1 MKTCALKTYTIALGT
16 SVCFTFSALSYAVS
30 SSASS
35 LQQDTAIQAINA
47 VTGSPVEFSRS
58 EYTGQINYLSTDQSH
73 PVPLF
78 SSPDA
83 GAEARALEFI
93 TTYGKSFGINTAKQV
108 KTVKVSGKDEVG
120 MEHVRLQQLHKGI
133 PVTAGEMTVH
143 LRGNSVVSVL
153 SKTLSGLD
161 NLDVTPHISPA
172 DAEKTVQELLEKL
185 GIDNAS
191 LSKPKLEVFN
201 KGLLQGGKQPAYLA
215 WFIEAKKIDVREYVW
230 VDAHRGAI
238 LLHFSQLAEA
248 RKRKIYDTF
257 SSDTLPGTL
266 VRSEGQNPTGDPDAD
281 KAYLF
286 SGHTYDYFKNQ
297 HGRDSYDGLG
307 ATMIS
312 TVHYCDLTNFFC
324 PYENAFWNGDQM
336 VYGDGFSAADD
347 VDAHE
352 LTHAVTE
359 NSARLYYYTQS
370 GGLNES
376 FSDIF
381 GESVDLGNGAGN
393 DTASVRWLMGED
405 VPGLGAIRNMKNP
418 GAFNDPAKVNDV
430 NYKCDINDGDQGG
443 VHSNSGV
450 PNHAYALMV
459 DGGSFNGQNITGI
472 GLAKAG
478 KIEYRALTRYLT
490 SGSTFLDDYNAL
502 QRSCTDLIGTS
513 GITATNCTQVKN
525 ALNAVQMN
533 ASVCS
538 KPVAPALCSAG
549 AKVKPLFFDGLE
561 ASGGNF
567 VSSDFNVWSIVQG
580 YAKTGSLSMFVRSL
594 DIPSDNN
601 YKMTKNILIPAAGA
615 KMQFDHAFD
624 FEINSIGRHDGGVVE
639 YSTDNGISWVD
650 AGGLMSAGQKYN
662 GKIYNG
668 FNPLAGRSAFTADSF
683 GYTAT
688 QLNLGALKGKNVR
701 FRFRIG
707 SDDGTVFVGWF
718 IDNIQIY
725 QCQ

>member
-1 MKTCALKTYTIALGT
+1 MKTCALKTYSIVLGAT
-16 SVCFTFSALSYAVS
+16 ACFTFSALSYAVS
-30 SSASS
+30 SSS
-35 LQQDTAIQAINA
+35 LQSDNAIQAINA

-58 EYTGQINYLSTDQSH
+58 ENTGQINYLSTTQAH

-83 GAEARALEFI
+83 SAEARALEFI
-93 TTYGKSFGINTAKQV
+93 TTYGKSFGVTSAKQIR
-108 KTVKVSGKDEVG
+108 TVKVSGKDEVG

-153 SKTLSGLD
+153 SKTVPGLD
-161 NLDVTPHISPA
+161 DLDVTPQITPA

-201 KGLLQGGKQPAYLA
+201 KSLLQGGKQPAYLA
-215 WFIEAKKIDVREYVW
+215 WFIEAKKLDVREYVW
-230 VDAHRGAI
+230 VDAHRGTI

-257 SSDTLPGTL
+257 SSDILPGTL
-266 VRSEGQNPTGDPDAD
+266 VRSEGQGPTGDADAD

-297 HGRDSYDGLG
+297 HGRDSYDGFG
-307 ATMIS
+307 ATIIS
-312 TVHYCDLTNFFC
+312 TVHYCDFSFPC

-336 VYGDGFSAADD
+336 VYGEGFSAADD

-359 NSARLYYYTQS
+359 NSARLFYYTQS
-370 GGLNES
+370 GALNES

-381 GESVDLGNGAGN
+381 GETVDLGNGAGN
-393 DTASVRWLMGED
+393 DNGSVRWLLGED
-405 VPGLGAIRNMKNP
+405 VPGSGAIRNMKNP
-418 GAFNDPAKVNDV
+418 GAFNDPGQVNDA
-430 NYKCDINDGDQGG
+430 NFKCDINDGDQGG

-459 DGGSFNGQNITGI
+459 DGGSFNGQNVTGI
-472 GLAKAG
+472 GLTKAG
-478 KIEYRALTRYLT
+478 KIEYRALTQYLT

-502 QRSCTDLIGTS
+502 QRACTDLIGTA
-513 GITATNCTQVKN
+513 GITSANCTQVKN
-525 ALNAVQMN
+525 ALNAVKMN
-533 ASVCS
+533 APVCS
-538 KPVAPALCSAG
+538 KPVAPALCATPS
-549 AKVKPLFFDGLE
+549 AKVKTLFFDGLE

-567 VSSDFNVWSIVQG
+567 VSSDFTVWSIVQG
-580 YAKTGSLSMFVRSL
+580 YASAGSLSMFGAGTP
-594 DIPSDNN
+594 DNSDTN
-601 YKMTKNILIPAAGA
+601 YKMTKNVLIPAAGA
-615 KMQFDHAFD
+615 RMQFDHAFE
-624 FEINSIGRHDGGVVE
+624 FESDAFSRYDGGVVE
-639 YSTDNGISWVD
+639 YSTDNGISWFD
-650 AGGLMSAGQKYN
+650 AGNLQSAGQKYN
-662 GKIYNG
+662 GKITNTSG
-668 FNPLAGRSAFTADSF
+668 NPLGGRNAFTATSF

-707 SDDGTVFVGWF
+707 TDDAAALTGWF
-718 IDNIQIY
+718 IDNIRIY